1 MTSCEQTKM
10 ADLELT
16 ATVQKAL
23 PIKIDIR
30 DGIAMVC

>member
-1 MTSCEQTKM
+1 M
-10 ADLELT
+10 ADLELA

-23 PIKIDIR
+23 PIKIDKR

>member
-1 MTSCEQTKM
+1 M

-30 DGIAMVC
+30 DGIAMVCWSPLK